1 MKRWTVF
8 SLVVV
13 FILGMSGCGGSGS
26 VNLNPEATKATI
38 KAVPKWYNN
47 PVDYIPEGSIGERA
61 TETSRDMM
69 IADEKAQNA
78 ARGALRL
85 QIEDIGE
92 TGNTRF
98 VKETG
103 LDRDSEI
110 VKRFEG
116 GNVSAS
122 ASVLRNTRVIKS
134 ETHVEQ
140 GGIYRAYVL
149 MTAPDPELELFR
161 QLERDKELMEKF
173 EQTEYF
179 NGLSERIEKYKERQ
193 GK

>member
-13 FILGMSGCGGSGS
+13 FILGATGCSNES
-26 VNLNPEATKATI
+26 VDLNPKATESTI
-38 KAVPKWYNN
+38 KSAPDWYTN
-47 PVDYIPEGSIGERA
+47 PSDHIPEGSIGERA

-85 QIEDIGE
+85 QLEDIGE
-92 TGNTRF
+92 TGNDRF

-103 LDRDSEI
+103 LDGDSEI

-116 GNVSAS
+116 GNRSAS
-122 ASVLRNTRVIKS
+122 ASALKNSRVVKNQTRVEK
-134 ETHVEQ
+134 

-149 MTAPDPELELFR
+149 MIAPDPQLELLR
-161 QLERDKELMEKF
+161 QLARDKDIMEKF

-179 NGLSERIEKYKERQ
+179 NDLSDRLDKYKERHT
-193 GK
+193 K